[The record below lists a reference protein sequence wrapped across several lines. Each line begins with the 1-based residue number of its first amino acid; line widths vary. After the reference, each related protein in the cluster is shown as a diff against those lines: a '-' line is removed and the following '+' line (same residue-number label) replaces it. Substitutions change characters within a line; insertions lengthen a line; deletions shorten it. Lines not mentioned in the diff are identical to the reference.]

1 MVLSCSR
8 RFSVVLVVVV
18 VCSQWF
24 FMVVM
29 GSQRF
34 LYVLIDSHR
43 LSMVLTG
50 SQWFSWGSHFC
61 VLIDILDVQ

>member
-1 MVLSCSR
+1 MVLVGSQYFSVLLVGSHRLSVVLSCG
-8 RFSVVLVVVV
+8 LVV
-18 VCSQWF
+18 

-34 LYVLIDSHR
+34 LYVLIDFHR

-50 SQWFSWGSHFC
+50 SQWFS
-61 VLIDILDVQ
+61 